1 MILFLCADECIA
13 RFSYLHFHIFISFI
27 TLTSELSIGQ
37 RSMLIVFDPCLQ
49 ESKSG
54 GQTLWKNYWH
64 TPHLICLFTSLLA
77 SIQLPRCLSFCLS
90 YLLLNNYWATQHQIS
105 IFIQPGKVLS
115 DKGKLSG
122 GNSDGNIAY
131 LKNNNVHIY
140 LFLQAKENRIL

>member
-1 MILFLCADECIA
+1 MDKL
-13 RFSYLHFHIFISFI
+13 Y
-27 TLTSELSIGQ
+27 Q
-37 RSMLIVFDPCLQ
+37 RIV
-49 ESKSG
+49 G
-54 GQTLWKNYWH
+54 I
-64 TPHLICLFTSLLA
+64 HLISCLFTSFLA
-77 SIQLPRCLSFCLS
+77 SIKLPRCLSFCLS
-90 YLLLNNYWATQHQIS
+90 YLLLNSYWGTQHQIS